1 MVATDEHKGTL
12 LAVEGD
18 DKFLYHTDGL
28 ISVSWLAQ
36 AIAIEEYEVGL
47 NAIQTSGHTIDN
59 CLNSMQ
65 VVQNDCSKVAGRIG
79 GQSEAIKGRSG
90 ATTEGFTVG
99 LVFRYLLR
107 TDTVIISLTWLQT
120 IKTNAVLK
128 VVDDLLSSTQLTIL
142 LGVQTVCA
150 YFHPRA
156 NTATRLVHHRDTVRG
171 HILQI
176 WQAP

>member
-1 MVATDEHKGTL
+1 MVATDEHEGTL
-12 LAVEGD
+12 LTVEGD
-18 DKFLYHTDGL
+18 NKSLHHTDGL
-28 ISVSWLAQ
+28 IPVGWLAQ
-36 AIAIEEYEVGL
+36 TIAIEENEVGL
-47 NAIQTSGHTIDN
+47 DAIQTSGHAIDN

-65 VVQNDCSKVAGRIG
+65 VVQNDCSKVAGRIS

-90 ATTEGFTVG
+90 ASTEGFTVG

-107 TDTVIISLTWLQT
+107 TDTIIIRLARLQT
-120 IKTNAVLK
+120 IKTNAVLQ

-142 LGVQTVCA
+142 LGVQTICA

-156 NTATRLVHHRDTVRG
+156 NTATRLVHHRDAVRG

-176 WQAP
+176 RQAP

>member
-18 DKFLYHTDGL
+18 DKSLYHTDGL
-28 ISVSWLAQ
+28 TSVGWLAQ

-47 NAIQTSGHTIDN
+47 NAIQTSGNAIDN

-107 TDTVIISLTWLQT
+107 TDTVIISLTRLQT
-120 IKTNAVLK
+120 IKTNAVLQ
-128 VVDDLLSSTQLTIL
+128 VVNDLLSSTQLTIL

-156 NTATRLVHHRDTVRG
+156 NTATRLVHHRDAVRG

-176 WQAP
+176 RQAP